1 MIDMLFVED
10 NKGLLNIL
18 KDAFE
23 TENYSLTLCESAE
36 EAKEII
42 NKKDFD
48 IVITD
53 LKLPGEDGISI
64 LKYVKQKNPDTDV
77 ILITAYGTIDRAVE
91 AMKIGAADFI
101 TKPFSIDYIRLL
113 VAKIISNKK
122 IKEENRYLK
131 NQIKREIIGESKTIK
146 EILAFVE
153 KISNTD
159 ANVIILGE
167 SGTGK
172 ELIAEQIHNLSQRR
186 NFPLIKVNCAALA
199 PGVLESELFGHEKG
213 AFTDAYYSK
222 KGRFELADK
231 GSIFLDEI
239 GDMPVYLQIKILHV
253 IQDKIFERVGGEK
266 SIKVDVRIIAATH
279 QDLKEKI
286 LNGTFREDLYYR
298 LNVVEIKV
306 PPLRERKEDI
316 PLLIDYFIKKYADYS
331 EFKVKGISKKAL
343 DILLKYNYPGNIR
356 ELENLIQRILVI
368 CRREY
373 IEPEDI
379 PYEIKT
385 NIKSNGA
392 DLKDNFENKIKNYEK
407 NLILDAL
414 HKTKGNKMKA
424 AELLK
429 INRATL
435 MAKIKKF
442 KIK

>member
-1 MIDMLFVED
+1 MIDMLIVED

-18 KDAFE
+18 KEAFE

-42 NKKDFD
+42 DKIDFD

-53 LKLPGEDGISI
+53 LKLPGENGISI
-64 LKYVKQKNPDTDV
+64 LKFVKQKNPETDV

-101 TKPFSIDYIRLL
+101 TKPFSLDYIRLL
-113 VAKIISNKK
+113 VAKIIANKK
-122 IKEENRYLK
+122 LKEENKYLK
-131 NQIKREIIGESKTIK
+131 NQIKREIIGESKSIK
-146 EILAFVE
+146 EILELVE

-159 ANVIILGE
+159 ANVLISGE

-172 ELIAEQIHNLSQRR
+172 ELIAEKIHNLSKRS

-239 GDMPVYLQIKILHV
+239 GDMPVELQVKILRV

-266 SIKVDVRIIAATH
+266 SMKVDVRIIAATH

-316 PLLIDYFIKKYADYS
+316 PLLVDYFIKKYADYG

-343 DILLKYNYPGNIR
+343 DILLKYDYPGNIR

-373 IEPEDI
+373 IEADDI
-379 PYEIKT
+379 PYEIK
-385 NIKSNGA
+385 IKSNNA
-392 DLKDNFENKIKNYEK
+392 VLKDNFESKIKNYEK
-407 NLILDAL
+407 KIILEAL

-435 MAKIKKF
+435 MAKMKKL

>member
-1 MIDMLFVED
+1 MIDMLIVED

-18 KDAFE
+18 KEAFE
-23 TENYSLTLCESAE
+23 TENYLLTLCESAE

-42 NKKDFD
+42 DKIDFD

-64 LKYVKQKNPDTDV
+64 LKFVKQKNPETDV
-77 ILITAYGTIDRAVE
+77 ILITAYGTIDKAVE

-101 TKPFSIDYIRLL
+101 TKPFSLDYIRLL
-113 VAKIISNKK
+113 VAKIIANKK
-122 IKEENRYLK
+122 LKEENKYLK
-131 NQIKREIIGESKTIK
+131 NQIKREIIGESKSIK
-146 EILAFVE
+146 EILELVE

-159 ANVIILGE
+159 ANVLISGE

-172 ELIAEQIHNLSQRR
+172 ELIAEKIHNLSKRS

-239 GDMPVYLQIKILHV
+239 GDMPVELQVKILRV

-266 SIKVDVRIIAATH
+266 SMKVDVRIIAATH

-316 PLLIDYFIKKYADYS
+316 PLLVDYFIKKYADYG

-343 DILLKYNYPGNIR
+343 DILLKYDYPGNIR

-373 IEPEDI
+373 IEADDI
-379 PYEIKT
+379 PYEIK
-385 NIKSNGA
+385 IKSNNA
-392 DLKDNFENKIKNYEK
+392 VLKDNFESKIKNFEK
-407 NLILDAL
+407 KIILEAI

-435 MAKIKKF
+435 MAKMKKL

>member
-1 MIDMLFVED
+1 MIDMLIVED

-18 KDAFE
+18 KEAFE
-23 TENYSLTLCESAE
+23 TENYSITLCESAE

-42 NKKDFD
+42 DKIDFD

-64 LKYVKQKNPDTDV
+64 LKFVKQKNPETDV
-77 ILITAYGTIDRAVE
+77 ILITAYGTIDKAVE

-101 TKPFSIDYIRLL
+101 TKPFSLDYIRLL
-113 VAKIISNKK
+113 VAKIIANKK
-122 IKEENRYLK
+122 LKEENKYLK
-131 NQIKREIIGESKTIK
+131 NQIKKEIIGESKSIK
-146 EILAFVE
+146 EILELVE

-159 ANVIILGE
+159 ANVLISGE

-172 ELIAEQIHNLSQRR
+172 ELIAEKIHNLSKRS

-239 GDMPVYLQIKILHV
+239 GDMPVELQVKILRV

-266 SIKVDVRIIAATH
+266 SMKVDVRIIAATH

-298 LNVVEIKV
+298 LNVVEIKD

-316 PLLIDYFIKKYADYS
+316 PLLVDYFIKKYADYG

-343 DILLKYNYPGNIR
+343 DILLKYDYPGNIR

-373 IEPEDI
+373 IEADDI
-379 PYEIKT
+379 PYEIK
-385 NIKSNGA
+385 IKSNNA
-392 DLKDNFENKIKNYEK
+392 VLKDNFESKIKNFEK
-407 NLILDAL
+407 KIILEAL

-435 MAKIKKF
+435 MAKMKKL

>member
-1 MIDMLFVED
+1 MIDMLIVED

-18 KDAFE
+18 KEAFE
-23 TENYSLTLCESAE
+23 TENYSITLCESAE

-42 NKKDFD
+42 DKIDFD

-64 LKYVKQKNPDTDV
+64 LKFVKQKNPETDV

-101 TKPFSIDYIRLL
+101 TKPFSLDYIRLL
-113 VAKIISNKK
+113 VAKIIANKK
-122 IKEENRYLK
+122 LKEENKYLK
-131 NQIKREIIGESKTIK
+131 NQIKREIIGESKSIK
-146 EILAFVE
+146 EILELVE

-159 ANVIILGE
+159 ANVLISGE

-172 ELIAEQIHNLSQRR
+172 ELIAEKIHNLSKRS

-239 GDMPVYLQIKILHV
+239 GDMPVGLQVKILRV

-266 SIKVDVRIIAATH
+266 SMKVDVRIIAATH

-316 PLLIDYFIKKYADYS
+316 PLLVDYFIKKYADYG

-343 DILLKYNYPGNIR
+343 DILLKYDYPGNIR

-373 IEPEDI
+373 IEADDI
-379 PYEIKT
+379 PYEIK
-385 NIKSNGA
+385 IKSNNA
-392 DLKDNFENKIKNYEK
+392 VLKDNFESKIKNYEK
-407 NLILDAL
+407 KIILEAL

-435 MAKIKKF
+435 IAKMKKLKIK
-442 KIK
+442 

>member
-1 MIDMLFVED
+1 MIDMLIVED

-18 KDAFE
+18 KEAFE

-42 NKKDFD
+42 DKIDFD

-64 LKYVKQKNPDTDV
+64 LKFVKQKNPETDV
-77 ILITAYGTIDRAVE
+77 ILITAYGTIDKAVE

-101 TKPFSIDYIRLL
+101 TKPFSLDYIRLL
-113 VAKIISNKK
+113 VAKIIANKK
-122 IKEENRYLK
+122 LKEENKYLK
-131 NQIKREIIGESKTIK
+131 NQIKREIIGESKSIK
-146 EILAFVE
+146 EILELVE

-159 ANVIILGE
+159 ANVLISGE

-172 ELIAEQIHNLSQRR
+172 ELIAEKIHNLSKRS

-239 GDMPVYLQIKILHV
+239 GDMPVELQVKILRV

-266 SIKVDVRIIAATH
+266 SMKVDVRIIAATH

-316 PLLIDYFIKKYADYS
+316 PLLVDYFIKKYADYG

-343 DILLKYNYPGNIR
+343 DILLKYDYPGNIR

-373 IEPEDI
+373 IEADDI
-379 PYEIKT
+379 PYEIK
-385 NIKSNGA
+385 IKSNNA
-392 DLKDNFENKIKNYEK
+392 VLKDNFESKIKNFEK
-407 NLILDAL
+407 KIILEAL

-435 MAKIKKF
+435 MAKMKKL

>member
-1 MIDMLFVED
+1 MIDMLIVED

-18 KDAFE
+18 KEAFE

-42 NKKDFD
+42 DKIDFD

-64 LKYVKQKNPDTDV
+64 LKFVKQKNPETDV

-91 AMKIGAADFI
+91 AIKIGAADFI
-101 TKPFSIDYIRLL
+101 TKPFSLDYIRLL
-113 VAKIISNKK
+113 VAKIIANKK
-122 IKEENRYLK
+122 LKEENKYLK
-131 NQIKREIIGESKTIK
+131 NQIKREIIGESKSIK
-146 EILAFVE
+146 EILELVE

-159 ANVIILGE
+159 ANVLISGE

-172 ELIAEQIHNLSQRR
+172 ELIAEKIHNLSKRS

-199 PGVLESELFGHEKG
+199 SGVLESELFGHEKG

-222 KGRFELADK
+222 RGRFELADK

-239 GDMPVYLQIKILHV
+239 GDMPVELQVKILRV

-266 SIKVDVRIIAATH
+266 SMKVDVRIIAATH

-316 PLLIDYFIKKYADYS
+316 PLLVDYFIKKYADYG

-343 DILLKYNYPGNIR
+343 DILLKYDYPGNIR

-373 IEPEDI
+373 IEADDI
-379 PYEIKT
+379 PYEIK
-385 NIKSNGA
+385 IKSNNA
-392 DLKDNFENKIKNYEK
+392 VLKDNFESKIKNYEK
-407 NLILDAL
+407 KIILEAL

-435 MAKIKKF
+435 MAKMKKL